1 MFEAKVSATCR
12 FHTGS
17 TGSPGQTSAVQCSAV
32 QAQATSAQWCCC
44 CSSQCSCLATNY
56 AKCLKLARAASTWL
70 LPCTL
75 CILAALCLSLSVC
88 LSACLSVPSS
98 RWPGDKFQV
107 LVKQVIKVDLSTMG
121 SFYTRPA
128 TDAAA
133 VASTAAA
140 AIVNSATF

>member
-17 TGSPGQTSAVQCSAV
+17 TGSPGQSWHRRPAPSAAAAAVRSAPALPQTMPSV
-32 QAQATSAQWCCC
+32 
-44 CSSQCSCLATNY
+44 CSSRARLPLGFYLAH
-56 AKCLKLARAASTWL
+56 CASL
-70 LPCTL
+70 QP
-75 CILAALCLSLSVC
+75 SVP

-121 SFYTRPA
+121 SFYTLPA

-133 VASTAAA
+133 SSAA
-140 AIVNSATF
+140 AIVNRATF